1 MISAVIEVYIS
12 YCLPMSRIRPH
23 TSIQTEINDK
33 GNTYF
38 AGQLY
43 CQLVS
48 VDTHRFM

>member
-12 YCLPMSRIRPH
+12 NCLPMSRIRPH
-23 TSIQTEINDK
+23 TSIQTEINNK

-38 AGQLY
+38 AGQLIK
-43 CQLVS
+43 LVS